1 MYSLFGKEV
10 GGCDVRVRVDGA
22 CSYRFRGPGRQGM
35 FCFHLAEVTA
45 SETTET
51 AAAVAKADL
60 TNYTPS
66 KKHQAEIPASEQQK
80 HCQQQQQK
88 HCQQ

>member
-35 FCFHLAEVTA
+35 FCFHLEEVAA

-60 TNYTPS
+60 TN
-66 KKHQAEIPASEQQK
+66 AEIAASEQQK

-88 HCQQ
+88 H